1 MTLEIAVPDEWSPG
15 LTLAIRALLEH
26 AVRTGFPIIASVRPD
41 ATADQVGSLYSQ
53 ICGLIDEAG
62 LAA

>member
-1 MTLEIAVPDEWSPG
+1 MVLEVGVPDEWSPA
-15 LTLAIRALLEH
+15 LTLATRALLQQ
-26 AVRTGFPIIASVRPD
+26 AVEAGFPVIASVRPD

-53 ICGLIDEAG
+53 IIALIDEAG